1 MSIKIG
7 HASADERRKASGGK
21 AGDQTGGE
29 VCVRTW
35 YSSPWDCVLRPKSP
49 EVAEASARAMEA
61 ACTNPHIGYDQSAR
75 NTLYNYALA
84 AKFDLAAIEDNCE
97 CDCSSLVHVC
107 VIAAGVP
114 LTYSVNGHTTWTIA
128 AALVGSGAYEK
139 LTEDKYLASDAFL
152 KRGDILL
159 NTDAHVA
166 MALENGAG
174 VREESEAARRG
185 HLAPSSET
193 PSSRPTTVLAI
204 QPTVGTVML
213 TPLPLL
219 KKGSEGLAV
228 WAMQVLLKA
237 WDCDCGEADG
247 IFGAQTEA
255 ALLDYQRKWG
265 LEPDGECGKMSWAML
280 INGGNANG

>member
-174 VREESEAARRG
+174 VREEGSIPQSPCG
-185 HLAPSSET
+185 DSSLCTRE
-193 PSSRPTTVLAI
+193 PMKS
-204 QPTVGTVML
+204 PTVGTVML

-237 WDCDCGEADG
+237 WCYDCGEADG